1 MDEKRLHQQL
11 IAAMNGAEASAVELA
26 EILSLPVLE
35 VEAGLDVLIQQRR
48 VTRLEARGGE
58 VRYFAATG
66 PKRIGDLLVEAGQIT
81 PEQLQNALAEQ
92 TQTGE
97 RLGEILIERGHLS
110 KQALGRILQ
119 TQRGVPYVDLNVYP
133 VDEQLIRSAPHWMVT
148 QHKVIPLAR
157 VGQEIHL
164 AMLDPTDVVAMDT
177 VGKLLGGRVRPF
189 LIHERDFDW
198 ALSKFFGLGKRVGE
212 SLLQVSPEELQERQS
227 EAVTVE
233 DSTEEAP
240 IIRVFNSILN
250 EAIRS
255 GATDVHLEP
264 DVDVARVRFRVD
276 GILYEKTA
284 LPPAVASA
292 VTSRLKVLAGLDIAE
307 RLRPQDGRILVEQ
320 DGRQYDLRI
329 ATVGTAF
336 GERAAVRLL
345 NNRQVLLGL
354 ERLGLFH
361 EQQELLKRLLGRPYG
376 MILVTGPTGS
386 GKTTTLYAAISHIN
400 EPSRNIITIEDP
412 VEYRLPGITQIPVR
426 DKAGI
431 SFEAGLRSI
440 LRHDPDVVVVGEI
453 RDPQTASLGGHAA
466 LTGHLVLTT
475 LHTSSAASALI
486 RLLDMGLEP
495 LVLTSSVLAVVG
507 QRLVRVLCSNCKRPY
522 QERRDEILRMLKLSS
537 TGTEQR
543 PMLFN
548 APGCADCNNLGYKGR
563 TGVFEILTMTDEVRQ
578 AVLQRKP
585 ASAVTDL
592 VQAAGLQSLRD
603 AAIQKVLEGT
613 TSIDEFQRL
622 IMTEVS

>member
-1 MDEKRLHQQL
+1 MDDKRLHQQL
-11 IAAMNGAEASAVELA
+11 IAAMNGAEATAAELA
-26 EILSLPVLE
+26 EILSLPVPE
-35 VEAGLDVLIQQRR
+35 VEAGLNVLIQQRR

-58 VRYFAATG
+58 VRYFAAAG
-66 PKRIGDLLVEAGQIT
+66 PKRIGDLLVEAGEIT
-81 PEQLQNALAEQ
+81 PEQLREALAEQ

-119 TQRGVPYVDLNVYP
+119 AQRGVPYVDLNTYP
-133 VDEQLIRSAPHWMVT
+133 VDEQLIRSVPNWMVM

-157 VGQEIHL
+157 VDEEIHL
-164 AMLDPTDVVAMDT
+164 AMLDPTDVVAMDS
-177 VGKLLGGRVRPF
+177 VGKYLGGRVRPF
-189 LIHERDFDW
+189 LIHERDFNL
-198 ALSKFFGLGKRVGE
+198 ALNKFFGLGKRVGE
-212 SLLQVSPEELQERQS
+212 SLLEVAPEELADRES

-320 DGRQYDLRI
+320 DGREYDLRI

-354 ERLGLFH
+354 ERLGLFPD
-361 EQQELLKRLLGRPYG
+361 QQDLLKRLLGRPYG
-376 MILVTGPTGS
+376 VILVTGPTGS

-400 EPSRNIITIEDP
+400 ERSRNIITIEDP

-426 DKAGI
+426 EKAGI
-431 SFEAGLRSI
+431 SFEAGLRAI
-440 LRHDPDVVVVGEI
+440 LRQDPDVVVVGEI

-475 LHTSSAASALI
+475 LHTSSAAGALI

-495 LVLTSSVLAVVG
+495 LVLTSSVIAVVG

-543 PMLFN
+543 PMLFS
-548 APGCADCNNLGYKGR
+548 APGCPECNNLGYKGR
-563 TGVFEILTMTDEVRQ
+563 TGVFEILIMTDEVRQ
-578 AVLQRKP
+578 AILQRKP
-585 ASAVTDL
+585 TSAVT
-592 VQAAGLQSLRD
+592 QSAHAAGMQPLRD
-603 AAIQKVLEGT
+603 AAVQKVLEGV
-613 TSIDEFQRL
+613 TSFDEFQRL
-622 IMTEVS
+622 IMAEVA